1 MMCHVGS
8 DIDICRISH
17 YNGHSKFGFIADK
30 LIKITRDNLFLCWN
44 VYGDYRMGENRNNHR
59 VYRNHCI
66 IQEFLSIHVL
76 VCRMDS
82 VYRPID
88 LKAQRIDQC
97 HAD

>member
-8 DIDICRISH
+8 DIDICGISD

-30 LIKITRDNLFLCWN
+30 PIKITGDNLFLCWN
-44 VYGDYRMGENRNNHR
+44 VYGDHRMGENRNHYR

-82 VYRPID
+82 VYRSID
-88 LKAQRIDQC
+88 LKTQRIDQC